1 MFDWRNNT
9 ENQHDNTKFKGRPHQ
24 FYPWYIVKFIIET
37 KGAIMFKSY
46 VTASI
51 CLVIL
56 FFNSLAYAANSDDNY
71 IGDRLSFPT
80 RVFATYSG
88 AKKGETVCI
97 PARTALRGLSKVT
110 EKGLTVSV
118 IGPTPVIGK
127 DIKGCEDDS
136 NLESDIDLNISKEEF
151 EKILPNRYGF
161 CYGALVVPYKYH
173 FNGSKEFN
181 GNSTIGPYLG
191 YRLDKAS
198 IGVAA
203 EFIGFAGASNVSVT
217 QTTNGQ
223 ASTQNLAGFSYG
235 VGIIGVVKS
244 DFQLGVV
251 LGFDTVSKSANYV
264 DNNKPWVA
272 ISIGYSFA
280 Q

>member
-1 MFDWRNNT
+1 ML
-9 ENQHDNTKFKGRPHQ
+9 
-24 FYPWYIVKFIIET
+24 
-37 KGAIMFKSY
+37 KSFL
-46 VTASI
+46 VASLL
-51 CLVIL
+51 LVITA
-56 FFNSLAYAANSDDNY
+56 FNTLAYAANSDDNY

-88 AKKGETVCI
+88 AKRGETVCI
-97 PARTALRGLSKVT
+97 PAKMALRGLSKVT

-118 IGPTPVIGK
+118 IGTTPVNEK
-127 DIKGCEDDS
+127 DKNGCEDKDLKS
-136 NLESDIDLNISKEEF
+136 LKSDVELNISKEEF
-151 EKILPNRYGF
+151 EKRPPNRYGF

-198 IGVAA
+198 MGVAA
-203 EFIGFAGASNVSVT
+203 EFIGFAGASNVSIT

-223 ASTQNLAGFSYG
+223 PSTQNLAGFSYG

-251 LGFDTVSKSANYV
+251 LGFDTVSNSANYV